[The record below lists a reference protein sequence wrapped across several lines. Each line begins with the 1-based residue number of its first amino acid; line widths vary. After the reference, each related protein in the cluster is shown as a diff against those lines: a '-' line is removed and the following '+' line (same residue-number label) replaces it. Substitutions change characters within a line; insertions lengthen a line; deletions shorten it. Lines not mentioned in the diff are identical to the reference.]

1 MTIRIFDI
9 VMVCLVIALV
19 VLFVGVL
26 ARQRFML
33 RADGAIPIAVRNGHR
48 WSYGVAR
55 YAGEEF
61 RVYMAL
67 GLGTRPSRRLARG
80 SVVVDRRQPPG
91 PNERV
96 SLPESAVV
104 VECHDATG
112 SVTLGLSDSAYTGF
126 VSWLESSAPRS

>member
-19 VLFVGVL
+19 VLCVGVL

-33 RADGAIPIAVRNGHR
+33 RADGAIPVAVRTGNR

-61 RVYMAL
+61 RIYMAL
-67 GLGTRPSRRLARG
+67 GLGTRPSRRLARV
-80 SVVVDRRQPPG
+80 SVRGRPPPAAG
-91 PNERV
+91 PAERI
-96 SLPESAVV
+96 SLPDSAVV
-104 VECHDATG
+104 VGC
-112 SVTLGLSDSAYTGF
+112 
-126 VSWLESSAPRS
+126 PRLPPGR